1 MLINDWNN
9 QSQRYEL
16 HDGLGGEFILIAD
29 EHFNDIQVNI
39 SESTVQVPTNVYNR
53 EETVLRDILFTE
65 ELDKVFKL
73 NYDAD
78 QTLTW
83 QYFGSYTGFFRNY
96 PGIKWSPDEKKALDL
111 YDCRNRGWYIR
122 AATSPKN
129 MVILVDTSGSMLGL
143 RNDIAKH
150 TVQTLI
156 KTLGDD
162 DFFNVITFN
171 DTTLYLEACFNDT
184 LVQANSDNKNRVQQN
199 LDNIRPQNIAN
210 IQNALEKAFELLEK
224 FNTNDKG
231 AGCNQAIMLITDGAT
246 DEYESVFAKYNADKH
261 VRLFTYVIGRE
272 VDYSEK
278 VRGMACKNKGY
289 FTQIKTIA
297 DVQEN
302 VSKYIHVLSRP
313 MVINKTH
320 DTVWTNVYMDQ
331 AVNEGLALMTT
342 VAQPVFNNKNK
353 TLDQGI
359 LLGVVGVD
367 VPVFE
372 LLKLTPPYKLGVNG
386 YSFAVTNNGYLLF
399 HPDIRPLYGPDDSLK
414 TNYNS
419 VDLAEVEL
427 SDERDELRTAM
438 VNRTTG
444 SLTME
449 VKLHLSNLQR
459 ATTRSHSYYYT
470 DLKDTPFSLGIVL
483 VNDYGQFIIEPN
495 LSLKEGLK
503 SLTEKPITLAAA
515 RQWIYCRLG
524 SEEAQ
529 VMSKLERI
537 VQYVNATETDD
548 EEYIKKCNPDL
559 IKQVLFDA
567 NMTLAVE
574 EYWEAQF
581 DNKESNIRTNGGPT
595 DTTYQISN
603 AEADDKTEMI
613 DQTIGPGNG
622 IVLQFVGTHGGLT
635 RSNYNKMSRTPTD
648 FLEEN
653 SNTIQE
659 DYYTRAVELGKG
671 RFLYSVPIVSSDSDI
686 EDNNTLVTASSVVMV
701 QEAAVAVAGIQ
712 FRTALLEEIF
722 NNVTESCNGEGC
734 RSCSELD
741 IDCYL
746 LDNSGYVVMSESTSD
761 IGRAFSK
768 IDGIIAADLSKEP
781 DDIYRRIFIT
791 DFQAMCENADP
802 GGSSASFLLDPFFS
816 VTAYFKWWTHYFV
829 LSLVQFSFY
838 DWWYS
843 GANAQPI
850 TRTHTFSY
858 NPCDKVYTF
867 FDHKPGKQSSNKTSI
882 VSCDGC
888 ENECEKS
895 YSVQEIPDS
904 NLLLLVVDATCEF
917 DSNITMF
924 EPRKK
929 EYNETER
936 CERLQKQRHRTRPE
950 TCHAYHPLENPEDC
964 GSGCNI
970 QPSLILTITLAV
982 YLACKHLQLFQT
994 Q

>member
-1 MLINDWNN
+1 MNMTNTTSHHGSN
-9 QSQRYEL
+9 AETTGM
-16 HDGLGGEFILIAD
+16 DGLITGLSTPGTIATTP
-29 EHFNDIQVNI
+29 
-39 SESTVQVPTNVYNR
+39 ST
-53 EETVLRDILFTE
+53 
-65 ELDKVFKL
+65 
-73 NYDAD
+73 
-78 QTLTW
+78 
-83 QYFGSYTGFFRNY
+83 
-96 PGIKWSPDEKKALDL
+96 
-111 YDCRNRGWYIR
+111 
-122 AATSPKN
+122 
-129 MVILVDTSGSMLGL
+129 
-143 RNDIAKH
+143 
-150 TVQTLI
+150 
-156 KTLGDD
+156 
-162 DFFNVITFN
+162 
-171 DTTLYLEACFNDT
+171 
-184 LVQANSDNKNRVQQN
+184 
-199 LDNIRPQNIAN
+199 
-210 IQNALEKAFELLEK
+210 
-224 FNTNDKG
+224 
-231 AGCNQAIMLITDGAT
+231 
-246 DEYESVFAKYNADKH
+246 EYEQFNAADFLYN
-261 VRLFTYVIGRE
+261 
-272 VDYSEK
+272 VDYD
-278 VRGMACKNKGY
+278 M
-289 FTQIKTIA
+289 Q
-297 DVQEN
+297 
-302 VSKYIHVLSRP
+302 
-313 MVINKTH
+313 
-320 DTVWTNVYMDQ
+320 
-331 AVNEGLALMTT
+331 
-342 VAQPVFNNKNK
+342 
-353 TLDQGI
+353 
-359 LLGVVGVD
+359 
-367 VPVFE
+367 
-372 LLKLTPPYKLGVNG
+372 
-386 YSFAVTNNGYLLF
+386 
-399 HPDIRPLYGPDDSLK
+399 
-414 TNYNS
+414 
-419 VDLAEVEL
+419 
-427 SDERDELRTAM
+427 LRTAM

-581 DNKESNIRTNGGPT
+581 DNKESNI
-595 DTTYQISN
+595 S
-603 AEADDKTEMI
+603 
-613 DQTIGPGNG
+613 NG

-816 VTAYFKWWTHYFV
+816 VTAYFNGGHITLFCHWY
-829 LSLVQFSFY
+829 SLVFMIGGILGLMLNLSHVHTHFHTT
-838 DWWYS
+838 
-843 GANAQPI
+843 PV
-850 TRTHTFSY
+850 TRSTHFLII
-858 NPCDKVYTF
+858 NL
-867 FDHKPGKQSSNKTSI
+867 
-882 VSCDGC
+882 VSRAATKLQLYHAMGV
-888 ENECEKS
+888 KM
-895 YSVQEIPDS
+895 SV
-904 NLLLLVVDATCEF
+904 
-917 DSNITMF
+917 
-924 EPRKK
+924 K
-929 EYNETER
+929 
-936 CERLQKQRHRTRPE
+936 
-950 TCHAYHPLENPEDC
+950 
-964 GSGCNI
+964 
-970 QPSLILTITLAV
+970 SLIL
-982 YLACKHLQLFQT
+982 CKKFQT
-994 Q
+994 VIYYYWW